1 MNVDPAR
8 PAGKAGELKEGTGSL
23 DGNRDRLRWGFAASP
38 ALLMRRVFGDGLHVM
53 PPKALITGITGQD
66 GSYLTEW
73 LLGRGYEVHG
83 VVRRTSSLERSR
95 LSHLYADGSVYNQTL
110 HLHYADLDD
119 PTTLRRVLLRVAP
132 DELYHLAGQSH
143 VGLSFDIPESTCE
156 MTAMGTLRL
165 LEMVRDLPKPP
176 RLFHA
181 GSSEMFGRPAVA
193 PQNEETPFQPCSPY
207 GAAKVFAT
215 QMVRIYREAHG
226 LYAVNGILYNHESPR
241 RGENFVT
248 RKICRAAAAIRDGRQ
263 KELSLGDTS
272 ARRDWGDARDYVRGM
287 WLSLQQDTPRDYL
300 FASGVLHSVQDVV
313 EVAFASVG
321 LDWRQHVRQDS
332 RFMRP
337 AEPTNLVGD
346 ASRARAILGWKPE
359 IGFEQLITEMTC
371 AERTQSGTA
380 A

>member
-1 MNVDPAR
+1 
-8 PAGKAGELKEGTGSL
+8 
-23 DGNRDRLRWGFAASP
+23 
-38 ALLMRRVFGDGLHVM
+38 
-53 PPKALITGITGQD
+53 
-66 GSYLTEW
+66 
-73 LLGRGYEVHG
+73 
-83 VVRRTSSLERSR
+83 
-95 LSHLYADGSVYNQTL
+95 
-110 HLHYADLDD
+110 
-119 PTTLRRVLLRVAP
+119 
-132 DELYHLAGQSH
+132 
-143 VGLSFDIPESTCE
+143 
-156 MTAMGTLRL
+156 
-165 LEMVRDLPKPP
+165 
-176 RLFHA
+176 
-181 GSSEMFGRPAVA
+181 
-193 PQNEETPFQPCSPY
+193 
-207 GAAKVFAT
+207 
-215 QMVRIYREAHG
+215 MVRIYREAHG

-359 IGFEQLITEMTC
+359 IGFEQLITEMTS
-371 AERTQSGTA
+371 AERTHSGA
-380 A
+380 AT